1 MLWTKSLG
9 MLHYFQY
16 KCTKF
21 PLKSKDIWLDCT
33 YFKDILMPY
42 VSWFFMSNAA
52 VVNVSG
58 HHLFADRHI
67 SYGIPPFG
75 GFSSSRFHESSR
87 LHHWNIRDLCFLL
100 RIPDTSMTE
109 NIIMSSPSILVEE
122 RGDWYKSTLEND
134 HRLCSGFEPTTF
146 RSWERTSTSERTC
159 CPYFPT
165 VWFVILSV
173 FKIGMLIFM
182 QKVANLGWK
191 LRDPMNIIT

>member
-1 MLWTKSLG
+1 MI
-9 MLHYFQY
+9 MQQI
-16 KCTKF
+16 
-21 PLKSKDIWLDCT
+21 LKK
-33 YFKDILMPY
+33 K
-42 VSWFFMSNAA
+42 
-52 VVNVSG
+52 VNVSG

-134 HRLCSGFEPTTF
+134 HRLRSGFEPTTF
-146 RSWERTSTSERTC
+146 RSWERTSTAELTC
-159 CPYFPT
+159 WPLQSPS
-165 VWFVILSV
+165 IKG
-173 FKIGMLIFM
+173 FKRF
-182 QKVANLGWK
+182 
-191 LRDPMNIIT
+191 LRMVDGHEKIDFLL